1 MSTTINVREL
11 GTTLLPANRN
21 QPRYNLSQCSPQI
34 NWIHETAGFYRDPTN
49 GKDLVIKVRSG
60 IYEANMIALA
70 GDCAAPICGLLQD
83 NAGQINGIVME
94 KFWALDV
101 SRKTPREKSDIA
113 NTMVTLVRRL
123 RTEKRILHGD
133 IKADSFLILPR
144 GELRICDFGGAAPTV
159 DPLGPQQW
167 TPGRLSPY
175 RYVYE
180 NTEQPFNDK
189 DDDYALGI
197 AIWEMWC
204 GEIPLNNVPNESM
217 EPYIL
222 SGQTIDVSRIDDTRI
237 RKLVQDL
244 MAPALTMGGH
254 FLNVRRGLWG
264 R

>member
-1 MSTTINVREL
+1 MGTAVNICNLR
-11 GTTLLPANRN
+11 TTLLPANQN
-21 QPRYNLSQCSPQI
+21 YPKYNYSQCFPHIS
-34 NWIHETAGFYRDPTN
+34 WIHETAGFYKDPTS

-83 NAGQINGIVME
+83 NAGQINGIVMQR
-94 KFWALDV
+94 FWALDV
-101 SRKTPREKSDIA
+101 SRKTIAEKSNIA
-113 NTMVTLVRRL
+113 NTMVKLVQRL

-144 GELRICDFGGAAPTV
+144 GELRICDFGGAAPIA

-180 NTEQPFNDK
+180 NSEQAFNEK

-204 GEIPLNNVPNESM
+204 GEIPLNNVSNESM
-217 EPYIL
+217 EQYIL
-222 SGQTIDVSRIDDTRI
+222 SGQTIDVSRIEDPRI
-237 RKLVQDL
+237 KKLVQDL
-244 MAPALTMGGH
+244 MAPAMAMGGH